1 MALAAAGEKGT
12 PTPGGQREELLAAK
26 KTHSSQIE
34 VIPCKICGD
43 KSSGIH
49 YGVITCE
56 GCKGFF
62 RRSQQCNAAYSCA
75 RQQNCPIDRASRN
88 RCQHC
93 RLQKCLALGMSRDA
107 VKFGRMSKKQR
118 DSLHAEVQKQLQR
131 QQQQR
136 GQVAK
141 TPPAG
146 GQGADPLAC
155 PTGLPDGQLP
165 LGSSPDLPEASAC
178 PPGLLRA
185 PGSGPSYPSSLAKAG
200 PNRAS
205 YPLEY
210 SPERGKAEASDGF
223 YGAGS
228 QLPPDRC
235 GLRFEDPRHPGLGE
249 PGQGPDSYC
258 SPSFHSAPEA
268 PYASLTE
275 TEHLVQNVCKSYR
288 ETCQLR
294 LEDLLRQRPNL
305 FSREEVAGYQRKSM
319 WEMWERCAHRL
330 TEAIQ
335 YVVEFAKRLS
345 GFMELC
351 QNDQIVL
358 LKAGAMEVV
367 LVRMCRAYNA
377 DNHTV
382 FFEGKYGGTE
392 LFRAL
397 GCSELIGSIF
407 DFSRSLSTLR
417 FSEDEIALYTAL
429 VLINANRPGLQEKR
443 KVEQLQH
450 SLELAFHHH
459 LYKTHRQGILAKL
472 PPKGKLRSLCS
483 QHVEK
488 LRTFQHLHPIVVQAA
503 FPPLYKELFSTEVES
518 SEGLSE

>member
-1 MALAAAGEKGT
+1 MDRA
-12 PTPGGQREELLAAK
+12 PQRQHRASQELLAAK
-26 KTHSSQIE
+26 KTHTSQIE

-62 RRSQQCNAAYSCA
+62 RRSQQCNVVYSCT
-75 RQQNCPIDRASRN
+75 RQQNCPIDRTSRN

-131 QQQQR
+131 QQQQQR

-155 PTGLPDGQLP
+155 PIGLPDGQLP
-165 LGSSPDLPEASAC
+165 LGSSPDLPEAAAC

-185 PGSGPSYPSSLAKAG
+185 PGSGSSYPSSLAKAG
-200 PNRAS
+200 PDRAS
-205 YPLEY
+205 YHLEY
-210 SPERGKAEASDGF
+210 SPQRGKAEASGGF
-223 YGAGS
+223 YGTGS
-228 QLPPDRC
+228 QLSLERC
-235 GLRFEDPRHPGLGE
+235 ALHFEDARPPGLEE
-249 PGQGPDSYC
+249 PGRGPDTYC
-258 SPSFHSAPEA
+258 SPSSHSALEA
-268 PYASLTE
+268 SYASLME

-294 LEDLLRQRPNL
+294 LEDLLRQRPNI
-305 FSREEVAGYQRKSM
+305 FSREEVASYQRKSM

-358 LKAGAMEVV
+358 LKAG
-367 LVRMCRAYNA
+367 
-377 DNHTV
+377 
-382 FFEGKYGGTE
+382 
-392 LFRAL
+392 
-397 GCSELIGSIF
+397 CSELISSIF
-407 DFSRSLSTLR
+407 DFSRSLSSLR

-450 SLELAFHHH
+450 NLEQAFHHH
-459 LYKTHRQGILAKL
+459 LYRTHRQGILAKL

-488 LRTFQHLHPIVVQAA
+488 LHTFQHLHPIMVQAT
-503 FPPLYKELFSTEVES
+503 FPPLYKELFSTEIES
-518 SEGLSE
+518 PEGLSE

>member
-1 MALAAAGEKGT
+1 MDRG
-12 PTPGGQREELLAAK
+12 PQRQHRASQELLAAK
-26 KTHSSQIE
+26 KTHTSQIE

-62 RRSQQCNAAYSCA
+62 RRSQQCHVVYSCT
-75 RQQNCPIDRASRN
+75 RQQNCPIDRTSRN

-131 QQQQR
+131 QQQQQR

-155 PTGLPDGQLP
+155 HIGLPDGQLP

-185 PGSGPSYPSSLAKAG
+185 PGSGSSYPSSLAKAG
-200 PNRAS
+200 PDGAS
-205 YPLEY
+205 YHLEY
-210 SPERGKAEASDGF
+210 SPDRGKAEAGKGF
-223 YGAGS
+223 YSTGS
-228 QLPPDRC
+228 QLSPDRC
-235 GLRFEDPRHPGLGE
+235 GLRFEDAGHPGLEE
-249 PGQGPDSYC
+249 PGRGPDSYC
-258 SPSFHSAPEA
+258 SLSFHSAPEG

-294 LEDLLRQRPNL
+294 LEDLLRQRPNI
-305 FSREEVAGYQRKSM
+305 FSREEVAGYQTKSM

-358 LKAGAMEVV
+358 LKAG
-367 LVRMCRAYNA
+367 
-377 DNHTV
+377 
-382 FFEGKYGGTE
+382 
-392 LFRAL
+392 
-397 GCSELIGSIF
+397 CSELISSIF
-407 DFSRSLSTLR
+407 DFSRSLSSLR

-450 SLELAFHHH
+450 NLELAFHHH

-488 LRTFQHLHPIVVQAA
+488 LQTFQHLHPIVVQAA
-503 FPPLYKELFSTEVES
+503 FPPLYKELFSTEIES
-518 SEGLSE
+518 PEGLSE